1 MTVTMTMTM
10 QEKQGTMPLLK
21 CSSNT
26 LLCLASF
33 FLEQTL
39 VKSAIPVT
47 EQGVHLATWTKLIF
61 GKYFS
66 YFSLQNCCWNP
77 RIYLLS
83 SAKF

>member
-1 MTVTMTMTM
+1 MNRSVFAG
-10 QEKQGTMPLLK
+10 KKILSAVVIHYCAWHL
-21 CSSNT
+21 
-26 LLCLASF
+26 F